1 MKTKLIVALDYNNL
15 NEAKS
20 MIDILSNSVE
30 YYKVGLELF
39 LSTGFASVDY
49 LKSKDKK
56 VFLDLKFHD
65 IPNTVAGAIA
75 VSIRAGVDIFNL
87 HTQGGVAMMRE
98 AKLVLDNEYD
108 KMSSTIH
115 TKPLLIGVTLLT
127 SLNKSYLDDYSIT
140 VTDEAEYVS
149 NLAYKAKQ
157 SGLDGVVSSASEV
170 RTIKDRCGTDFI
182 TITPGIRMLDDNVND
197 QKRVVTPADAKLIG
211 SDYIVVGRSITSAK
225 DPLNAASKILIELK
239 D

>member
-15 NEAKS
+15 NDAKS
-20 MIDILSNSVE
+20 MIDILSDSVE

-39 LSTGFASVDY
+39 LSSGFASIDY

-87 HTQGGVAMMRE
+87 HTQGGVEMMCE
-98 AKLVLDNEYD
+98 AKRVLDDEYS
-108 KMSSTIH
+108 KLSSSLQ

-127 SLNKSYLDDYSIT
+127 SLNKKYLQDFSISIS
-140 VTDEAEYVS
+140 DEAKYVS
-149 NLAYKAKQ
+149 DLAYKAKL

-170 RTIKDRCGTDFI
+170 RTIKERCGTDFI
-182 TITPGIRMLDDNVND
+182 TITPGIRMLDDNVDD
-197 QKRVVTPADAKLIG
+197 QKRVVTPADAKSIG
-211 SDYIVVGRSITSAK
+211 SDYIVVGRPVTSAN
-225 DPLNAASKILIELK
+225 DPLNAATNILEELK